1 MNCALWLNKQKVQT
15 ASKIPENLDVA
26 SLRGYF
32 LAGSLIE
39 WLRENGGED
48 YAEKL
53 SKVSADDPEL
63 NQKIAKIF
71 GGRPLR
77 SKPMRTASDK
87 PSEQAPAQMPNSP
100 CSAVSSYSIPSS
112 QTWGSVRYGSGQLG
126 SLGSLGSFGSFSYS
140 QLSSFG
146 EFWEFLQSLGTGS
159 FGSFGL
165 GSYSQ
170 WEWLFSLFGRS
181 YGSFYLGSFA
191 SFHEWEWEWLFRMF
205 TSGGGGSFSTSSFGS
220 FYMRLW
226 SGLFGSFSYFGSF
239 SGSAAFNAFAEALK
253 LPIPD
258 EYDRIML
265 ETLMRCPL
273 DRFGYGVHNI

>member
-1 MNCALWLNKQKVQT
+1 MNCALWLNKQKVQH

-39 WLRENGGED
+39 WLCENGGEE

-53 SKVSADDPEL
+53 AKISADDPEL

-71 GGRPLR
+71 GGRPLK
-77 SKPMRTASDK
+77 SKPMRTAADK
-87 PSEQAPAQMPNSP
+87 PSERPQAQTSVNP
-100 CSAVSSYSIPSS
+100 CSAVSSYRMPSS
-112 QTWGSVRYGSGQLG
+112 RALGFERYGS
-126 SLGSLGSFGSFSYS
+126 GSFGSFSYL

-146 EFWEFLQSLGTGS
+146 EFWKFLQSFGASS
-159 FGSFGL
+159 FGSFSL

-170 WEWLFSLFGRS
+170 WEWLFRLFWQG
-181 YGSFYLGSFA
+181 YGSFNIGSFT
-191 SFHEWEWEWLFRMF
+191 SFHEWEWEWLFRLF

-220 FYMRLW
+220 FNWRFW
-226 SGLFGSFSYFGSF
+226 SGLFGSFGSFGSF
-239 SGSAAFNAFAEALK
+239 VNFGSLNTFADPLQ
-253 LPIPD
+253 LPILD